1 MGIQNIGI
9 VELCS
14 AGILRMHLSAV
25 VWVIPSLRFRPKW
38 FSFSF
43 KVFFCA
49 NSAANFM
56 YLARNGSHL
65 LNKSSLL
72 SCAPEYASLSKSRK
86 KKKVLHRQVEPILQ
100 IPRSRRKDLCSIA
113 RTFVLILQYVFRF
126 SDINGLGSFSASLW
140 LLEGLSSSRS
150 DTLSQT
156 LPNLERTMA
165 PSHYRV
171 SPVLP
176 LGHIFTS
183 YSLNLH

>member
-1 MGIQNIGI
+1 MRTLRRT
-9 VELCS
+9 LC
-14 AGILRMHLSAV
+14 IWRETAV
-25 VWVIPSLRFRPKW
+25 ICSISPAYCPVLQSMLVSLNP
-38 FSFSF
+38 
-43 KVFFCA
+43 V
-49 NSAANFM
+49 
-56 YLARNGSHL
+56 
-65 LNKSSLL
+65 
-72 SCAPEYASLSKSRK
+72 K